1 MLNSPDIGPAPGV
14 GSQPPQPG
22 SGGEQDLE
30 APPAEAGYVNVTPQ
44 EKEAIERVR
53 VGIVVSAHS
62 CFSSDSKY
70 F

>member
-1 MLNSPDIGPAPGV
+1 MLNSPDISPAPGV

-53 VGIVVSAHS
+53 FGIVVSAHS
-62 CFSSDSKY
+62 CFSSDPKY